1 MDQIKQTINQNLNI
15 PTIRGRFKKNQIMK
29 MIKISMLAL
38 TLGLMSF
45 SAIAPVK
52 TIVSK
57 VSIVASSI
65 VWKSE
70 TIDVGTIPQKT
81 PKPIIFEFKNTGK
94 TAVVVTNV
102 QGSCGCTA
110 TDYTKTP
117 IAPGKSGI
125 VTATYNAANAG
136 GFTKTVSVTTNVET
150 APKVLTIKGTVVAAS
165 TAEKS

>member
-1 MDQIKQTINQNLNI
+1 
-15 PTIRGRFKKNQIMK
+15 MK

-45 SAIAPVK
+45 SAIAPVNALV
-52 TIVSK
+52 TK
-57 VSIVASSI
+57 VAVAASSI

-70 TIDVGTIPQKT
+70 TIDVGAIPQNT

-94 TAVVVTNV
+94 TAVIVTNV

-117 IAPGKSGI
+117 IAPGKSGM

-136 GFTKTVSVTTNVET
+136 GFTKTVSVTTNAET
-150 APKVLTIKGTVVAAS
+150 TTKVLTIKGTVVAAAS
-165 TAEKS
+165 GVKS